1 MAEKLSGNIK
11 MLSLDIENETE
22 PNSIIKMFNSNF
34 ENIKIKIQN
43 L

>member
-22 PNSIIKMFNSNF
+22 PNSIIKCL
-34 ENIKIKIQN
+34 IVILKI
-43 L
+43 